1 MKIKMSLFGKMIL
14 LSGFIE
20 VIMLI
25 IVIFSMYAL
34 YLNERNYR
42 YLLLESLII
51 ESSNKRLE
59 LLVRRD
65 TNIKSLFLHNK
76 TVVLDNLNKY
86 YEVSKKIPANEHKI
100 TLDSLKNLYSMYFKK
115 YTVLLEEFGLD
126 KNTGVEGEF
135 RSKIHQIESFL
146 KSINNYYLLA
156 LTLEA
161 RRREKDYIMRK
172 RDEYVTKVH
181 STVDKIK
188 NDLKYLNLSDS
199 DKVKMKT
206 LIDNY
211 LIAFNDFVRIS
222 KEIKNYESKMNEIEY
237 QMKKII
243 NVQVEKSKEEAE
255 SYHSFIVPFFI
266 ISILFS
272 LVMSILISRS
282 ITNPIVRLKHA
293 TIKLAS
299 GDYRIKVKVESED
312 EIGDLANFFNKM
324 VDNISSANETIIEQ
338 QKILHQQNLEL
349 KESNITKD
357 KFFSIIA
364 HDLKN
369 PVSAFM
375 GVSTFLS
382 QTFHELSKEE
392 LKEFLDD
399 VNNSAKQ
406 LYELLEN
413 LLMWSRCERG
423 LIQYQP
429 AVYELRQF
437 IISNI
442 NLIKINADNK
452 NISINY
458 DLDEDYKV
466 FADANMLNTIIRN
479 LCTNAIKFTYEG
491 GSINIVCRKEDDNFC
506 RISVSD
512 NGVGIPKENLDKLF
526 SLQSSISTTGTKQES
541 GTGLGLILCREFVE
555 RHNGRIWVESTV
567 NIGTTFHFTIPL
579 HIENFT
585 SGEQNG

>member
-20 VIMLI
+20 LIMLL

-65 TNIKSLFLHNK
+65 TNFKSLFIHNKDLVLHN
-76 TVVLDNLNKY
+76 LLKY
-86 YEVSKKIPANEHKI
+86 YEVSQKIPNNNDKI
-100 TLDSLKNLYSMYFKK
+100 KLDSLKNIYSRYFKK
-115 YTVLLEEFGLD
+115 YTSLLEEFGLD
-126 KNTGVEGEF
+126 ENTGIEGEF

-172 RDEYVTKVH
+172 RDEYVKKVH
-181 STVDKIK
+181 FTVDKIK
-188 NDLKYLNLSDS
+188 SELKYLNLSD
-199 DKVKMKT
+199 DEKTKMRM

-211 LIAFNDFVRIS
+211 IIAFNDFVRIS
-222 KEIKNYESKMNEIEY
+222 KEIKEYESKMNEIEY
-237 QMKKII
+237 QMKRII
-243 NVQVEKSKEEAE
+243 NIQVEKSKHEAE
-255 SYHSFIVPFFI
+255 SYHSFIVPFFVV
-266 ISILFS
+266 SIVFS

-324 VDNISSANETIIEQ
+324 VDNLSYANETIVEQ
-338 QKILHQQNLEL
+338 QKILHQQNIEL

-375 GVSTFLS
+375 GVSNFLS

-423 LIQYQP
+423 LVQYQP
-429 AVYELRQF
+429 AVYELKQF
-437 IISNI
+437 ITSNI
-442 NLIKINADNK
+442 NLLKMNANNK
-452 NISINY
+452 NISIDY
-458 DLDEDYKV
+458 DMDQEYKV
-466 FADANMLNTIIRN
+466 FTDANMLNTIIRN
-479 LCTNAIKFTYEG
+479 LCTNAIKFTHEG
-491 GSINIVCRKEDDNFC
+491 GSIKIICRKEDENFC

-512 NGVGIPKENLDKLF
+512 NGVGIPEENLNKLF
-526 SLQSSISTTGTKQES
+526 SLQNSVSTAGTKQES

-555 RHNGRIWVESTV
+555 KHSGKIWVESTV
-567 NIGTTFHFTIPL
+567 NVGTTFHFTIPL
-579 HIENFT
+579 RTNNSA

>member
-20 VIMLI
+20 IIMLL

-65 TNIKSLFLHNK
+65 TNFKSIFTHNK
-76 TVVLDNLNKY
+76 AIVLNNLLKY
-86 YEVSKKIPANEHKI
+86 YEVSQKIPANNDKI
-100 TLDSLKNLYSMYFKK
+100 ILDSLKNLYSDYFKK
-115 YTVLLEEFGLD
+115 YTVLLEKFGLD
-126 KNTGVEGEF
+126 ENTGIEGEF
-135 RSKIHQIESFL
+135 RGKIHQIESFL

-161 RRREKDYIMRK
+161 RRREKDYMMRK
-172 RDEYVTKVH
+172 RDEYVNKVH

-188 NDLKYLNLSDS
+188 NDLKFLNLSES
-199 DKVKMKT
+199 EKIKMRT

-222 KEIKNYESKMNEIEY
+222 KEIKDYENKMNEIEY
-237 QMKKII
+237 QMKRII

-255 SYHSFIVPFFI
+255 SYHSFIVPFFVVSI
-266 ISILFS
+266 IFS

-299 GDYRIKVKVESED
+299 GDYRIKVKVESDD

-324 VDNISSANETIIEQ
+324 VDNISTANETIIEQ
-338 QKILHQQNLEL
+338 QKILHQQNIEL

-375 GVSTFLS
+375 GVSNFLS
-382 QTFHELSKEE
+382 QTFHELSNEE

-437 IISNI
+437 ITSNI
-442 NLIKINADNK
+442 NLLKINADNK

-458 DLDEDYKV
+458 DLDKEYKV
-466 FADANMLNTIIRN
+466 YTDANMLNTIIRN
-479 LCTNAIKFTYEG
+479 LCTNAIKFTHEG
-491 GSINIVCRKEDDNFC
+491 GTINIICREDDDNFC

-512 NGVGIPKENLDKLF
+512 NGVGIPKENLEKLF
-526 SLQSSISTTGTKQES
+526 SLQNSVSTTGTKQES

-555 RHNGRIWVESTV
+555 KHNGRIWVESTV
-567 NIGTTFHFTIPL
+567 NVGTTFHFTIPL
-579 HIENFT
+579 GTGISA

>member
-1 MKIKMSLFGKMIL
+1 MSLFGKMIL

-20 VIMLI
+20 IIMLL

-34 YLNERNYR
+34 YLNDRNYR

-65 TNIKSLFLHNK
+65 TNFKSIFTHNK
-76 TVVLDNLNKY
+76 AVVLNNLLKY
-86 YEVSKKIPANEHKI
+86 YEVSQKISANNDKI
-100 TLDSLKNLYSMYFKK
+100 ILDSLKNLYSDYFKK
-115 YTVLLEEFGLD
+115 YTVLLEKFGLD
-126 KNTGVEGEF
+126 ENTGIEGEF

-161 RRREKDYIMRK
+161 RRREKDYMMRK
-172 RDEYVTKVH
+172 RDEYVNKVH

-188 NDLKYLNLSDS
+188 NDLKFLKLSES
-199 DKVKMKT
+199 EKIKMRT

-222 KEIKNYESKMNEIEY
+222 KEIKDYENKMNEIEY
-237 QMKKII
+237 QMKRII
-243 NVQVEKSKEEAE
+243 NIQVEKSKEEAE
-255 SYHSFIVPFFI
+255 SYHSFIVPFFVVSI
-266 ISILFS
+266 IFS

-299 GDYRIKVKVESED
+299 GDYRIKVKVESDD

-324 VDNISSANETIIEQ
+324 VDNISTANETIIEQ
-338 QKILHQQNLEL
+338 QKILHQQNIEL

-375 GVSTFLS
+375 GVSNFLS
-382 QTFHELSKEE
+382 QTFHELSNEE

-429 AVYELRQF
+429 AVYELQQF
-437 IISNI
+437 ITSNI
-442 NLIKINADNK
+442 NLLKINADNK

-458 DLDEDYKV
+458 DLDKEYKV
-466 FADANMLNTIIRN
+466 YADANMLNTIIRN
-479 LCTNAIKFTYEG
+479 LCTNAIKFTHEG
-491 GSINIVCRKEDDNFC
+491 GTINIICREDDNNFC

-512 NGVGIPKENLDKLF
+512 NGVGIPRENLEKLF
-526 SLQSSISTTGTKQES
+526 SLQNSVSTTGTKQES

-567 NIGTTFHFTIPL
+567 NVGTTFHFTIPL
-579 HIENFT
+579 GTGISA

>member
-1 MKIKMSLFGKMIL
+1 MSLFGKMIL

-20 VIMLI
+20 IIMLL

-65 TNIKSLFLHNK
+65 TNFKSIFTNNK
-76 TVVLDNLNKY
+76 AIVLNNLLKY
-86 YEVSKKIPANEHKI
+86 YEVSQKIPANNDKI
-100 TLDSLKNLYSMYFKK
+100 ILDSLKNLYSNYFKK
-115 YTVLLEEFGLD
+115 YTVLLEKFGLD
-126 KNTGVEGEF
+126 ENTGIEGEF
-135 RSKIHQIESFL
+135 RGKIHQIESFL

-161 RRREKDYIMRK
+161 RRREKDYMMRK
-172 RDEYVTKVH
+172 RDEYVNKVH

-188 NDLKYLNLSDS
+188 NDLKFLNLSES
-199 DKVKMKT
+199 EKIKMRT

-222 KEIKNYESKMNEIEY
+222 KEIKDYENKMNEIEY
-237 QMKKII
+237 QMKRII

-255 SYHSFIVPFFI
+255 SYHSFIVPFFVVSI
-266 ISILFS
+266 IFS

-299 GDYRIKVKVESED
+299 GDYRIKVKVESDD

-324 VDNISSANETIIEQ
+324 VDNISTANETIIEQ
-338 QKILHQQNLEL
+338 QKILHQQNIEL

-375 GVSTFLS
+375 GVSNFLS
-382 QTFHELSKEE
+382 QTFHELSNEE

-437 IISNI
+437 ITSNI
-442 NLIKINADNK
+442 NLLKINADNK

-458 DLDEDYKV
+458 DLDKEYKV
-466 FADANMLNTIIRN
+466 YTDANMLNTIIRN
-479 LCTNAIKFTYEG
+479 LCTNAIKFTHEG
-491 GSINIVCRKEDDNFC
+491 GTINIICREDDDNFC

-512 NGVGIPKENLDKLF
+512 NGVGIPKENLEKLF
-526 SLQSSISTTGTKQES
+526 SLQNSVSTTGTKQES

-555 RHNGRIWVESTV
+555 KHNGRIWVESTV
-567 NIGTTFHFTIPL
+567 NVGTTFHFTIPL
-579 HIENFT
+579 GTGISA

>member
-1 MKIKMSLFGKMIL
+1 MSLFGKMIL

-20 VIMLI
+20 IIMLL

-65 TNIKSLFLHNK
+65 TNFKSIFTHNK
-76 TVVLDNLNKY
+76 AIVLNNLLKY
-86 YEVSKKIPANEHKI
+86 YEVSQKIPANNDKI
-100 TLDSLKNLYSMYFKK
+100 ILDSLKNLYSDYFKK
-115 YTVLLEEFGLD
+115 YTVLLEKFGLD
-126 KNTGVEGEF
+126 ENTGIEGEF
-135 RSKIHQIESFL
+135 RGKIHQIESFL

-161 RRREKDYIMRK
+161 RRREKDYMMRK
-172 RDEYVTKVH
+172 RDEYVNKVH

-188 NDLKYLNLSDS
+188 NDLKFLNLSES
-199 DKVKMKT
+199 EKIKMRT

-222 KEIKNYESKMNEIEY
+222 KEIKDYENKMNEIEY
-237 QMKKII
+237 QMKRII

-255 SYHSFIVPFFI
+255 SYHSFIVPFFVVSI
-266 ISILFS
+266 IFS

-299 GDYRIKVKVESED
+299 GDYRIKVKVESDD

-324 VDNISSANETIIEQ
+324 VDNISTANETIIEQ
-338 QKILHQQNLEL
+338 QKILHKQNIEL

-375 GVSTFLS
+375 GVSNFLS
-382 QTFHELSKEE
+382 QTFHELSNEE

-437 IISNI
+437 ITSNI
-442 NLIKINADNK
+442 NLLKINADNK

-458 DLDEDYKV
+458 DLDKEYKV
-466 FADANMLNTIIRN
+466 YTDANMLNTIIRN
-479 LCTNAIKFTYEG
+479 LCTNAIKFTHEG
-491 GSINIVCRKEDDNFC
+491 GTINIICREDDNNFC

-512 NGVGIPKENLDKLF
+512 NGVGIPKENLEKLF
-526 SLQSSISTTGTKQES
+526 SLQNSVSTTGTKQES

-555 RHNGRIWVESTV
+555 KHNGRIWVESTV
-567 NIGTTFHFTIPL
+567 NVGTTFHFTIPL
-579 HIENFT
+579 GTGISA